1 MQHYKQY
8 SFTHVPCSCTAETEI
23 NLLKLNET
31 LKKKT
36 QKNSHAHKSC
46 KNLQLERQDKITP
59 TNETQKA
66 IFHPLPA
73 E

>member
-1 MQHYKQY
+1 MQLHSRDRNK
-8 SFTHVPCSCTAETEI
+8 FIKTEW
-23 NLLKLNET
+23 NF
-31 LKKKT
+31 KKKT